1 MGDLQLGLILKAMR
15 MSGKSLALPS
25 ETIGLQLYIITQ
37 TDGVGSVPQIR
48 YRLLPACRRRATK
61 EIGDAARRQYRLR
74 PKQRVLPKTRQSS
87 ARPARFSKVTV
98 SFRARKAV
106 LYFRVFI

>member
-1 MGDLQLGLILKAMR
+1 MGDLQLGLISKAMR

-48 YRLLPACRRRATK
+48 YRL
-61 EIGDAARRQYRLR
+61 R

-98 SFRARKAV
+98 SFRARKSV
-106 LYFRVFI
+106 LYFLVFI